1 MMKKFI
7 ILFFITLFSC
17 DPSFDGII
25 LLNDEKDNII
35 ENAMVK
41 NYPQGIFS
49 GNMMNALSDDVEV
62 FYSTERYKGKEKLVS
77 TWKEDH
83 SYFKNIVVDDFE
95 SMTTYNKDKTYTTY
109 TKFNWTAT
117 GIYSNDVYSIPCVFN
132 YTWKN
137 DEIVR
142 VNIFFDDL
150 PYINEYRAYYTRDE

>member
-17 DPSFDGII
+17 DPGFDGII
-25 LLNDEKDNII
+25 LLNDEKDNLI

-83 SYFKNIVVDDFE
+83 SYFKNMVVEDFE

-117 GIYSNDVYSIPCVFN
+117 GIFSNDFYSVPCVFN

-142 VNIFFDDL
+142 VNIFFDDS